1 MCLGLPDRSEHES
14 DIKTKAF
21 RSLGMEAFGKED
33 RLEKLIEFM
42 KEMGKDNAS
51 SLLNAFETF
60 RKSSLT
66 QRNTQKSLHTS
77 ATLRL

>member
-1 MCLGLPDRSEHES
+1 
-14 DIKTKAF
+14 
-21 RSLGMEAFGKED
+21 MEAFGKED

-42 KEMGKDNAS
+42 KEEMGKDNAS

-77 ATLRL
+77 TTVRL